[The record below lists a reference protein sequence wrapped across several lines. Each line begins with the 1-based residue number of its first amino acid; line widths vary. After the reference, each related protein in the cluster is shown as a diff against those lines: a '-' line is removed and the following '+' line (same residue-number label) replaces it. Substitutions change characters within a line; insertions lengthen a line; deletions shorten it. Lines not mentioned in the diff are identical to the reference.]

1 VGAAFAPRLSCW
13 RLSGHKGP
21 SHICWRFAETPYN
34 SLVNENRTS
43 AALELSEDEMRQLG
57 YRVVDVLVRHFANMR
72 DTSVGAKGTP
82 RDLMARFASPPPD
95 APTAPSELLARLER
109 DVFPN
114 NLHVDHP
121 RFFAFVP
128 GPGNFVST
136 MADALASGFN
146 VFNGTWLGGS
156 AAAAIELTVIDWFRS
171 FCGFPETVGG
181 LFVSGGS
188 AANLT
193 ALHAARATKL
203 GDRIENATIYFSDQ
217 THYSV
222 ERALRV
228 IGFARE
234 QFRKIPSDDRF
245 RLPLDRLREM
255 LQSDKNAGLRPF
267 CIIANAGTTN
277 TGAVDPLPKL
287 ADLCASEGIWLHA
300 DGAYGAA
307 TMICDRGREKLV
319 GLDRVDSLSLDPHKW
334 LFQPFECGCV
344 LVRDAAKLKAAFQL
358 MPEYMRDV
366 HRRTEETNIADY
378 GIQLSRGFRALKVW
392 LSINTFGLAA
402 FRDAVT
408 RGFGLAEFAERELRR
423 RTNCEILSPAEMAIV
438 AFRFGNDDAIQTKLV
453 EAMLADGFA
462 FLTST
467 TLKGRTALRLC
478 TINPRTTEQDIV
490 QTIDRLEKFA
500 LL

>member
-1 VGAAFAPRLSCW
+1 MLSFAGINDP
-13 RLSGHKGP
+13 G
-21 SHICWRFAETPYN
+21 YN
-34 SLVNENRTS
+34 GGVND
-43 AALELSEDEMRQLG
+43 ACLELSPDEMRRLG
-57 YRVVDVLVRHFANMR
+57 YRVVDMLVQHFAEMR
-72 DTSVGAKGTP
+72 NGPVGAKGEP
-82 RDLMARFASPPPD
+82 DELIARLSGE
-95 APTAPSELLARLER
+95 PSETPTDPHQLLAKLEK

-156 AAAAIELTVIDWFRS
+156 AAAAIELVVIGWFRR
-171 FCGFPETVGG
+171 FCGFPETAGG
-181 LFVSGGS
+181 IFVSGGS

-193 ALHAARATKL
+193 ALHSARRHKL
-203 GDRIENATIYFSDQ
+203 GDRIQDATIYFSDQ
-217 THYSV
+217 THYSI

-228 IGFARE
+228 IGFAPE
-234 QFRKIPSDDRF
+234 QCRKISSNDRF
-245 RLPLDRLREM
+245 QLPMDSLREAIR
-255 LQSDKNAGLRPF
+255 SDKNAGRRPF
-267 CIIANAGTTN
+267 CVVANAGTTN
-277 TGAVDPLPKL
+277 TGAVDPLSAL
-287 ADLCASEGIWLHA
+287 ADLCREENLWLHA

-307 TMICDRGREKLV
+307 AILCERGREKLG

-344 LVRDAAKLKAAFQL
+344 LVREAAHLKAAFQL

-366 HRRTEETNIADY
+366 HRHTAETNPADY
-378 GIQLSRGFRALKVW
+378 GIQLTRGFRALKVW

-402 FRDAVT
+402 FRDAIT
-408 RGFGLAEFAERELRR
+408 RGFELAEFAERELRKR
-423 RTNCEILSPAEMAIV
+423 RDCEILSPAEMGIV
-438 AFRFGNDDAIQTKLV
+438 AFRFGKDDELQTKLV
-453 EAMLADGFA
+453 ERMLSDGFA

-467 TLKGRTALRLC
+467 TLKGSTALRLC
-478 TINPRTTEQDIV
+478 TINPRTTEEDII

-500 LL
+500 L

>member
-1 VGAAFAPRLSCW
+1 
-13 RLSGHKGP
+13 
-21 SHICWRFAETPYN
+21 
-34 SLVNENRTS
+34 
-43 AALELSEDEMRQLG
+43 LELSAEEMQRLG
-57 YRVVDVLVRHFANMR
+57 YRVVDLLVQHFATLS
-72 DTSVGAKGTP
+72 DSPVGAKGDP
-82 RDLMARFASPPPD
+82 GELMARLSGP
-95 APTAPSELLARLER
+95 PSETPTDPHALLSRLEK

-114 NLHVDHP
+114 TLHVDHP

-156 AAAAIELTVIDWFRS
+156 AAAAIELNVIDWFRG
-171 FCGFPETVGG
+171 FCGFPETSGG

-188 AANLT
+188 VANLT
-193 ALHAARATKL
+193 ALHAARRARL
-203 GDRIENATIYFSDQ
+203 GDAIQNATIYFSDQ

-228 IGFARE
+228 IGFAGA

-245 RLPLDRLREM
+245 QLPPQSLREM
-255 LQSDKNAGLRPF
+255 ISSDKKAGLRPF
-267 CIIANAGTTN
+267 CIVANAGTTN
-277 TGAVDPLPKL
+277 TGAVDPLPQL
-287 ADLCASEGIWLHA
+287 ADLCAEENIWLHA

-307 TMICDRGREKLV
+307 TAICDRGREKLA

-344 LVRDAAKLKAAFQL
+344 LVRDAAHLKSAFQL

-366 HRRTEETNIADY
+366 HRHTVETNLADY

-392 LSINTFGLAA
+392 LSMNTFGLAA
-402 FRDAVT
+402 FREAVSH
-408 RGFGLAEFAERELRR
+408 GFELAEFAERELRTR
-423 RTNCEILSPAEMAIV
+423 RGCEILSPAEMGIV
-438 AFRFGNDDAIQTKLV
+438 AFRFGNDDALQTKLV
-453 EAMLADGFA
+453 EEMLRDGFA

-500 LL
+500 AA

>member
-1 VGAAFAPRLSCW
+1 
-13 RLSGHKGP
+13 
-21 SHICWRFAETPYN
+21 
-34 SLVNENRTS
+34 
-43 AALELSEDEMRQLG
+43 MRRLG
-57 YRVVDVLVRHFANMR
+57 YRVVDLLVGHFAGMR
-72 DTSVGAKGTP
+72 DAQVGAKREPGELLGSFAHDPPETP
-82 RDLMARFASPPPD
+82 TDPQ
-95 APTAPSELLARLER
+95 ELLARLEKE
-109 DVFPN
+109 VFPH

-128 GPGNFVST
+128 GPGNYVST

-156 AAAAIELTVIDWFRS
+156 AAAAMELAVIGWFRR
-171 FCGFPETVGG
+171 FCGFPETAAG

-193 ALHAARATKL
+193 ALHTARATKL
-203 GDRIENATIYFSDQ
+203 GDGIDNATIYYSDQ
-217 THYSV
+217 SHYSI

-228 IGFARE
+228 IGFATN
-234 QFRKIPSDDRF
+234 QFRKIPSDDSF
-245 RLPLDRLREM
+245 RLPTDALREAIRA
-255 LQSDKNAGLRPF
+255 DREAGLRPF
-267 CIIANAGTTN
+267 CVIANAGTTN
-277 TGAVDPLPKL
+277 TGAVDPLPDL
-287 ADLCASEGIWLHA
+287 ADLCAKEGLWLHA
-300 DGAYGAA
+300 DGAYGASSV
-307 TMICDRGREKLV
+307 ICERGRQKLA
-319 GLDRVDSLSLDPHKW
+319 GLERVDSLSLDPHKW

-344 LVRDAAKLKAAFQL
+344 LVRDASQMKSAFQL

-366 HRRTEETNIADY
+366 HRNTAETNPADY

-392 LSINTFGLAA
+392 LSINTFGFAA

-408 RGFGLAEFAERELRR
+408 RGFELAEFAESELRR
-423 RTNCEILSPAEMAIV
+423 RSNCEILSPAEMAIV
-438 AFRFGNDDAIQTKLV
+438 AFRFGKDDALQTKLV
-453 EAMLADGFA
+453 DLMLRDGFA

-500 LL
+500 AN

>member
-1 VGAAFAPRLSCW
+1 
-13 RLSGHKGP
+13 
-21 SHICWRFAETPYN
+21 
-34 SLVNENRTS
+34 VNENRNPAS
-43 AALELSEDEMRQLG
+43 LELSEDEMRQLG
-57 YRVVDVLVRHFANMR
+57 YRVVDMLVRHFADMR
-72 DTSVGAKGTP
+72 DSLVGAKATP
-82 RDLMARFASPPPD
+82 RDLMARFAAPPPG

-156 AAAAIELTVIDWFRS
+156 AAAAIELTVIDWFRG
-171 FCGFPETVGG
+171 FCGFPGTAGG

-203 GDRIENATIYFSDQ
+203 GDQIDKATIYFSDQ

-228 IGFARE
+228 LGFARE
-234 QFRKIPSDDRF
+234 QFRKITSDERF
-245 RLPLDRLREM
+245 RLPLASLRDAIRD
-255 LQSDKNAGLRPF
+255 DKKAGLQPF
-267 CIIANAGTTN
+267 CIVANAGTTN
-277 TGAVDPLPKL
+277 TGAVDPLSDL
-287 ADLCASEGIWLHA
+287 ADLCRNEGLWLHA

-307 TMICDRGREKLV
+307 AIISKRGQEKLA

-344 LVRDAAKLKAAFQL
+344 LVRDAAKLKSAFQL

-366 HRRTEETNIADY
+366 HRHTEETNIADY

-408 RGFGLAEFAERELRR
+408 RGFELAEFAERELRR
-423 RTNCEILSPAEMAIV
+423 RTNCEILSQAEMAIV
-438 AFRFGNDDAIQTKLV
+438 AFRFGNDDTLQTKLV

-467 TLKGRTALRLC
+467 TLKGQTALRLC

-490 QTIDRLEKFA
+490 QTIERLEKFA
-500 LL
+500 AE

>member
-1 VGAAFAPRLSCW
+1 MQR
-13 RLSGHKGP
+13 
-21 SHICWRFAETPYN
+21 
-34 SLVNENRTS
+34 
-43 AALELSEDEMRQLG
+43 LG
-57 YRVVDVLVRHFANMR
+57 YRVVDLLVQHFATMR
-72 DTSVGAKGTP
+72 DGPVGAKGKP
-82 RDLMARFASPPPD
+82 EDLMARLSGPLSEM
-95 APTAPSELLARLER
+95 PTDPHALLSRLEK

-146 VFNGTWLGGS
+146 IFNGTWLGGS
-156 AAAAIELTVIDWFRS
+156 AAAAIELNVIDWFRG
-171 FCGFPETVGG
+171 FCGFPGTAGG

-188 AANLT
+188 VANLT
-193 ALHAARATKL
+193 ALHAARRARL
-203 GDRIENATIYFSDQ
+203 GDAIEGATIYFSDQ

-228 IGFARE
+228 IGFAGA

-245 RLPLDRLREM
+245 RLPLEPLREM
-255 LQSDKNAGLRPF
+255 IRSDRKSGLRPF
-267 CIIANAGTTN
+267 CIVANAGTTN
-277 TGAVDPLPKL
+277 TGAVDPLPQI
-287 ADLCASEGIWLHA
+287 ADLCAKEKLWLHA

-307 TMICDRGREKLV
+307 TVICDRGREKLA

-344 LVRDAAKLKAAFQL
+344 LVREAAHLKSAFQL

-366 HRRTEETNIADY
+366 HRHTAETNLADY

-392 LSINTFGLAA
+392 LSMNTFGLAA
-402 FRDAVT
+402 FREAVSH
-408 RGFGLAEFAERELRR
+408 GFELAEFAERELRSR
-423 RTNCEILSPAEMAIV
+423 RGCEILSPAEMGIV
-438 AFRFGNDDAIQTKLV
+438 AFRFGNDDALQTQLV
-453 EAMLADGFA
+453 EEMLRDGFA

-478 TINPRTTEQDIV
+478 TINPRTTEEDIV

-500 LL
+500 PL

>member
-1 VGAAFAPRLSCW
+1 MKEKR
-13 RLSGHKGP
+13 
-21 SHICWRFAETPYN
+21 TPA
-34 SLVNENRTS
+34 R
-43 AALELSEDEMRQLG
+43 LELSPEEMQRLG
-57 YRVVDVLVRHFANMR
+57 YRVVDLLVKHFAGMR
-72 DTSVGAKGTP
+72 DGIVGAKRKP
-82 RDLMARFASPPPD
+82 EELMARLSGL
-95 APTAPSELLARLER
+95 PSETPADPHALVARLEK

-156 AAAAIELTVIDWFRS
+156 AAAAIELNVVAWFRG
-171 FCGFPETVGG
+171 FCGFPETAGG

-188 AANLT
+188 VANLT
-193 ALHAARATKL
+193 ALHAARRARL
-203 GDRIENATIYFSDQ
+203 GDNIEGATIYFSDQ

-245 RLPLDRLREM
+245 RLPLESLREM
-255 LQSDKNAGLRPF
+255 IRSDRKAGLRPF
-267 CIIANAGTTN
+267 CIVANAGTTN
-277 TGAVDPLPKL
+277 TGAVDPLPQL
-287 ADLCASEGIWLHA
+287 ADLCVEENLWLHA

-307 TMICDRGREKLV
+307 TMICERGREKLA

-334 LFQPFECGCV
+334 LFQPFECGFV
-344 LVRDAAKLKAAFQL
+344 LVRDAAHLKSAFQL

-366 HRRTEETNIADY
+366 HRNTAETNLADH

-392 LSINTFGLAA
+392 LSMNTFGLAA
-402 FRDAVT
+402 FREAVT
-408 RGFGLAEFAERELRR
+408 HGFELAEFAERELRTR
-423 RTNCEILSPAEMAIV
+423 RDCEILSPAEMGIV
-438 AFRFGNDDAIQTKLV
+438 AFRFGKSDDLQTRLV
-453 EAMLADGFA
+453 DLMLRDGFA

-467 TLKGRTALRLC
+467 TLKGTTALRLC

-500 LL
+500 L

>member
-1 VGAAFAPRLSCW
+1 
-13 RLSGHKGP
+13 
-21 SHICWRFAETPYN
+21 
-34 SLVNENRTS
+34 
-43 AALELSEDEMRQLG
+43 MRRVG
-57 YRVVDVLVRHFANMR
+57 YRVIDLLVEHFAGMR
-72 DTSVGAKGTP
+72 DHPVGAKG
-82 RDLMARFASPPPD
+82 PPD
-95 APTAPSELLARLER
+95 LLAQFAGDPPEMPSEPHDLLARLER
-109 DVFPN
+109 DVFTN

-136 MADALASGFN
+136 MGDALASGFN

-156 AAAAIELTVIDWFRS
+156 AAAAVELAVMDWFRR
-171 FCGFPETVGG
+171 FCGFPETGGG

-193 ALHAARATKL
+193 ALHAARAAKL
-203 GDRIENATIYFSDQ
+203 GDDIRSATIYFSDQ

-228 IGFARE
+228 LGFAPN
-234 QFRKIPSDDRF
+234 QFRRIESDARF
-245 RLPLDRLREM
+245 QLPIGSIRKSIQTD
-255 LQSDKNAGLRPF
+255 QAAGLRPF
-267 CIIANAGTTN
+267 CVIANAGTTN
-277 TGAVDPLPKL
+277 TGAVDPLPAL
-287 ADLCASEGIWLHA
+287 ADLCAEEKMWLHA

-307 TMICDRGREKLV
+307 AVICERGQEKLA

-344 LVRDAAKLKAAFQL
+344 LARDKAQLRSAFQL

-366 HRRTEETNIADY
+366 HRNVAETNLADY
-378 GIQLSRGFRALKVW
+378 GFQLSRSFRALKVW
-392 LSINTFGLAA
+392 LSINTFGMAA

-408 RGFGLAEFAERELRR
+408 RGFELAEFAERELRKR
-423 RTNCEILSPAEMAIV
+423 RGCEILSPAEMAIV
-438 AFRFGNDDAIQTKLV
+438 AFRFGNNDALQTQLV
-453 EAMLADGFA
+453 EEMLRDGFA

-467 TLKGRTALRLC
+467 TLKGVTALRLC
-478 TINPRTTEQDIV
+478 TINPRTTEDDIV

-500 LL
+500 AL

>member
-1 VGAAFAPRLSCW
+1 
-13 RLSGHKGP
+13 
-21 SHICWRFAETPYN
+21 
-34 SLVNENRTS
+34 
-43 AALELSEDEMRQLG
+43 MQQLG
-57 YRVVDVLVRHFANMR
+57 YRVVDLLVQHFAGMR
-72 DTSVGAKGTP
+72 EGPIGAKGEP
-82 RDLMARFASPPPD
+82 GELMARLAG
-95 APTAPSELLARLER
+95 APSEAPTDPHALLARLEK

-128 GPGNFVST
+128 GPGNFVSA

-156 AAAAIELTVIDWFRS
+156 AAAALELIVIDWFRR
-171 FCGFPETVGG
+171 FCGLPETAGG

-188 AANLT
+188 VANLT
-193 ALHAARATKL
+193 ALHAARRLKL
-203 GDRIENATIYFSDQ
+203 GDQIQGATIYFSDQ

-228 IGFARE
+228 IGFAPE
-234 QFRKIPSDDRF
+234 QCRKIPSNDQF
-245 RLPLDRLREM
+245 QLPLESLRAAIR
-255 LQSDKNAGLRPF
+255 SDKKGGLRPF
-267 CIIANAGTTN
+267 CVIANAGTTN
-277 TGAVDPLPKL
+277 TGAVDPLPEL
-287 ADLCASEGIWLHA
+287 ADLCAEEDLWLHA

-307 TMICDRGREKLV
+307 AVICERGREKLA

-344 LVRDAAKLKAAFQL
+344 LVRDAAHLKAAFQL

-366 HRRTEETNIADY
+366 HRNVSETNPADH

-392 LSINTFGLAA
+392 LSMNTFGLAA

-408 RGFGLAEFAERELRR
+408 RGFELAEFAEKELRR
-423 RTNCEILSPAEMAIV
+423 RQNCEILSPAEMGIV
-438 AFRFGNDDAIQTKLV
+438 AFRFGQEDELQTRLV
-453 EAMLADGFA
+453 EMMLRDGFA

-467 TLKGRTALRLC
+467 TLKGITALRLC
-478 TINPRTTEQDIV
+478 TINPRTTEEDII

-500 LL
+500 AG

>member
-1 VGAAFAPRLSCW
+1 
-13 RLSGHKGP
+13 
-21 SHICWRFAETPYN
+21 
-34 SLVNENRTS
+34 VNEKPSPLR
-43 AALELSEDEMRQLG
+43 LELSPDEMQRLG
-57 YRVVDVLVRHFANMR
+57 YRVVDLLVQHFAAMR
-72 DTSVGAKGTP
+72 DGPVGAKGKP
-82 RDLMARFASPPPD
+82 EELMARLSGL
-95 APTAPSELLARLER
+95 PSEMPTDPHALLSRLEK

-156 AAAAIELTVIDWFRS
+156 AAAAIELNVIDWFRG
-171 FCGFPETVGG
+171 FCGFPETAGG

-188 AANLT
+188 VANLT
-193 ALHAARATKL
+193 ALHAARRARL
-203 GDRIENATIYFSDQ
+203 GDAIEGATIYFSDQ

-245 RLPLDRLREM
+245 RLSLESLREM
-255 LQSDKNAGLRPF
+255 IRSDRNAGLRPF
-267 CIIANAGTTN
+267 CIVANAGTTN
-277 TGAVDPLPKL
+277 TGAVDPLPQL
-287 ADLCASEGIWLHA
+287 ADLCAEENLWLHA

-307 TMICDRGREKLV
+307 TVICERGREKLA

-344 LVRDAAKLKAAFQL
+344 LVRDVAHLKSAFQL

-366 HRRTEETNIADY
+366 HRNTAETNLADH

-392 LSINTFGLAA
+392 LSMNTFGLTA
-402 FRDAVT
+402 FREAVT
-408 RGFGLAEFAERELRR
+408 RGFELAEFAERELRTR
-423 RTNCEILSPAEMAIV
+423 RDCEILSPAEMGIV
-438 AFRFGNDDAIQTKLV
+438 AFRFGKNDDLQTRLV
-453 EAMLADGFA
+453 DLMLRDGFA

-467 TLKGRTALRLC
+467 TLKGVTALRLC
-478 TINPRTTEQDIV
+478 TINPRTTEQDIIL
-490 QTIDRLEKFA
+490 TIDRLEKFA
-500 LL
+500 AG

>member
-1 VGAAFAPRLSCW
+1 MQR
-13 RLSGHKGP
+13 
-21 SHICWRFAETPYN
+21 
-34 SLVNENRTS
+34 
-43 AALELSEDEMRQLG
+43 LG
-57 YRVVDVLVRHFANMR
+57 YRVVDLLVEHFASMR
-72 DTSVGAKGTP
+72 DGPVGAKGEP
-82 RDLMARFASPPPD
+82 RQLLALLSGP
-95 APTAPSELLARLER
+95 PSEIPTDPHKLLARLEK

-156 AAAAIELTVIDWFRS
+156 AAAALELTVVDWFRR
-171 FCGFPETVGG
+171 FCGFPETAGG

-188 AANLT
+188 VANLT
-193 ALHAARATKL
+193 ALHAARHHKL
-203 GDRIENATIYFSDQ
+203 GDQIQGATIYFSDQ

-228 IGFARE
+228 IGFAPE
-234 QFRKIPSDDRF
+234 QCRKIASDGRYQ
-245 RLPLDRLREM
+245 LPLESLRAEICSDR
-255 LQSDKNAGLRPF
+255 NAGLRPF
-267 CIIANAGTTN
+267 CVIANAGTTN
-277 TGAVDPLPKL
+277 TGAVDPLSDL
-287 ADLCASEGIWLHA
+287 ADLCAEDDLWLHA

-307 TMICDRGREKLV
+307 AVICDRGREKLG

-344 LVRDAAKLKAAFQL
+344 LVRDAAHLKAAFQL

-366 HRRTEETNIADY
+366 HRNTAETNPADY
-378 GIQLSRGFRALKVW
+378 GIQLTRGFRALKVW
-392 LSINTFGLAA
+392 LSMNTFGMAA

-408 RGFGLAEFAERELRR
+408 RGFELAEFAEKELRAR
-423 RTNCEILSPAEMAIV
+423 QNCEILSSAEMGIV
-438 AFRFGNDDAIQTKLV
+438 AFRFGTSDELQTKLV
-453 EAMLADGFA
+453 ELMLRDGFA

-467 TLKGRTALRLC
+467 TLQGKTALRLC
-478 TINPRTTEQDIV
+478 TINPRTTEEDII

-500 LL
+500 GG